1 MKIIKLANQIL
12 NKVGAQII
20 RYPSQDVNRRLK
32 ILNHYKINKIIDIG
46 ANVGNYSL
54 ELFKL
59 GYKGQIVS
67 FEPLNSAYKKLAYNS
82 KSVQN
87 WVVINCALG
96 DFNGKYEINV
106 SENSDSSSLLGM
118 LPDHLKNAP
127 NSKYISTEE
136 IEVKKLDSIFEQI
149 TNKDENVYL
158 KIDTQGFE
166 KAVLDG
172 AINSLKKIKAIQIE
186 LSIIPLYENS
196 SDHKV
201 LINFLEQNGFKL
213 ISIENGFSNPTT
225 GELLQYDGI
234 FIKQ

>member
-12 NKVGAQII
+12 NKLGAQII
-20 RYPSQDVNRRLK
+20 RYPSPDINRRLK

-67 FEPLNSAYKKLAYNS
+67 FEPLSSAYKKLAYNS

-87 WVVINCALG
+87 WFVINCALG
-96 DFNGKYEINV
+96 DFNGKCEINV

-118 LPDHLKNAP
+118 LPDHLKSAP
-127 NSKYISTEE
+127 NSKYISKEE

-196 SDHKV
+196 LDHKV
-201 LINFLEQNGFKL
+201 LINFLELNGFKL
-213 ISIENGFSNPTT
+213 ISIENGFSNPAT